1 MKSGRKKAF
10 NVIYGRVLMI
20 IALLVIQIVL
30 LGFVFMRLRES
41 LPYIYGGFTIITAI
55 LVIYILNK
63 NENPSFKLAWMVL
76 LIISPVFGALFY
88 LFVKF

>member
-63 NENPSFKLAWMVL
+63 NPNIYKSSNTYLYRENTLKNV
-76 LIISPVFGALFY
+76 IT
-88 LFVKF
+88 FVKHI

>member
-41 LPYIYGGFTIITAI
+41 LPYIRWIYHNYGNFSY
-55 LVIYILNK
+55 IY
-63 NENPSFKLAWMVL
+63 FK
-76 LIISPVFGALFY
+76 
-88 LFVKF
+88 